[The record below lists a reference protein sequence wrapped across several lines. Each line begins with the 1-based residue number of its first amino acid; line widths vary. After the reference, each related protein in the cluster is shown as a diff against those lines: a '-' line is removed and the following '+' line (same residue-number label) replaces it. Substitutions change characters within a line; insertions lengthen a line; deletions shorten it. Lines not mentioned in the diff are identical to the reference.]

1 MQHIDPEEAVKVHC
15 DLGRDPVTGRWGR
28 PTLSLGMHWGTF
40 ILTDE
45 DILEPA
51 ELIDKELKKL
61 NLADNFFI
69 TPKPGELLSLSL
81 N

>member
-1 MQHIDPEEAVKVHC
+1 
-15 DLGRDPVTGRWGR
+15 
-28 PTLSLGMHWGTF
+28 MHWGTF